1 MGISVTIYIKPQCYT
16 KAQCY
21 VLFVVVLELLS
32 KGIRSGCLEDPLYA
46 DDLQLD
52 SEILEGPKG
61 TLETCK
67 REIESKKLIV
77 DVKKTKMI
85 IKNENS

>member
-1 MGISVTIYIKPQCYT
+1 M
-16 KAQCY
+16 
-21 VLFVVVLELLS
+21 LFVVVLELLS

-46 DDLQLD
+46 GDLQLN
-52 SEILEGPKG
+52 SEMLEGPKG

-67 REIESKKLIV
+67 REIESRKLIV

-85 IKNENS
+85 IKNENA